1 MMVVSSN
8 YMLEEKCIILKW
20 TVVMQSYSLQT
31 VCTELEKLN
40 LAAESLWWDGM
51 VVLSLDSADVVQ
63 R

>member
-20 TVVMQSYSLQT
+20 TVAMQSYFLQT

-40 LAAESLWWDGM
+40 LAVESLWWDGM
-51 VVLSLDSADVVQ
+51 AVLSLDSADVVQ